1 MDTLKEEHQTVS
13 ELARLGRSGRRVA
26 LARRGSKPKPR
37 FVRKPRPKPYR
48 GHKRRRH

>member
-13 ELARLGRSGRRVA
+13 ELARLGRSV
-26 LARRGSKPKPR
+26 RRGSKPKPR

-48 GHKRRRH
+48 GHKRGRR